1 MLGSTQYPRDFDVI
15 VVGGGHAGCE
25 AAAAAAGMG
34 ARTALVSLDLNLLGQ
49 MSCNPAI
56 GGIAKGHL
64 VREVDALGGVM
75 GEVADRTGI
84 QFRLLN
90 RSRGPAV
97 QSPRCQSDKIKYR
110 NEIRS
115 TLESAS
121 NLLLLQSEVVALIL
135 ARDAVGGVELAD
147 GSRLRSTAT
156 VVTTGTFLNGL
167 IHIGHRQIPAG
178 RIGEPPAMRLGEF
191 FKQKGFRVG
200 RLKTGTPP
208 RLDRDTI
215 DYSRFEEQAGDPEPV
230 FFSFRTRGTTLPQ
243 VPCHAGFTNAA
254 LHDLIRANL
263 ERSALYGGMITGVG
277 PRYCPSIEDK
287 VVKFADKDRH
297 PLFLE
302 LEGLDTREVY
312 LNGMSTSMP
321 EWLQQEMV
329 KSIPGLERARILR
342 HGYAIEYDFVD
353 PTELKPTLETKRISG
368 LFHAGQ
374 INGTTG
380 YEEAAAQ
387 GIVAG
392 INAALVAGGGE
403 PLVFPRE
410 ESYIGILI
418 DDLVTRGVDEPY
430 RMFTSRSELRLI
442 LRIDNADQRLSPLG
456 YRLGLL
462 STAEYRV
469 FEEKSAQMARLR
481 RFLRE
486 HRWNSAEAPASGLA
500 AKVDVNSVKGVSL
513 EQLLRRPE
521 VMLGDLEP
529 VLRAHDVWVHAD
541 ARSCAEIEVKYE
553 GYVRQQVRMAEK
565 LRDLGSRRIP
575 EETDY
580 KQISGL
586 SREIQEKLCR
596 VRPRDLGMAARI
608 PGVTPAA
615 VTILNLHLE
624 LNRARR
630 RGLSGDGQ
638 EAGPPL

>member
-1 MLGSTQYPRDFDVI
+1 MPGSTQCTQDFDVI

-25 AAAAAAGMG
+25 AAAAAARMG
-34 ARTALVSLDLNLLGQ
+34 ARTALVSLDLDLLGQ

-75 GEVADRTGI
+75 GMAADRTGI

-115 TLESAS
+115 LLAS
-121 NLLLLQSEVVALIL
+121 VPNLCLIQSEVVSV
-135 ARDAVGGVELAD
+135 AVGGGAIEGVELAD
-147 GSRLRSTAT
+147 GRRLGSKAT
-156 VVTTGTFLNGL
+156 VITTGTFLNGL
-167 IHIGHRQIPAG
+167 IHIGHRQTPAG
-178 RIGEPPAMRLGEF
+178 RIGEPPAVLLGEF
-191 FKQKGFRVG
+191 FKQAGFRVG

-208 RLDRDTI
+208 RLERDTI
-215 DYSRFEEQAGDPEPV
+215 DYSLFEEQAGDREPV
-230 FFSFRTRGTTLPQ
+230 FFSFRTRSTTLPQ
-243 VPCHAGFTNAA
+243 VPCHAGFTNAV

-263 ERSALYGGMITGVG
+263 ERSALYGGMITGIG

-302 LEGLDTREVY
+302 SEGLDSREVY

-321 EWLQQEMV
+321 EWMQQEMV
-329 KSIPGLERARILR
+329 KTIPGLERARILR
-342 HGYAIEYDFVD
+342 YGYAIEYDFVD

-403 PLVFPRE
+403 TIVFPRE

-430 RMFTSRSELRLI
+430 RMFTSRSELRLV

-456 YRLGLL
+456 HRLGLL
-462 STAEYRV
+462 PTAEYRA
-469 FEEKSAQMARLR
+469 FEEKSAQMTRLR

-486 HRWNSAEAPASGLA
+486 HRLNSVEATTSGLA
-500 AKVDVNSVKGVSL
+500 ARLDADSVKGSSL
-513 EQLLRRPE
+513 ERLLRRPE
-521 VMLGDLEP
+521 VTLADLEP
-529 VLRAHDVWVHAD
+529 ALREHQVWMHAD
-541 ARSCAEIEVKYE
+541 VRSCVEIEVKYE
-553 GYVRQQVRMAEK
+553 GYVSQQVKLAEK
-565 LRDLGSRRIP
+565 LRELGSRRIP
-575 EETDY
+575 EDTDY
-580 KQISGL
+580 EEISGL
-586 SREIQEKLCR
+586 SREVREKLSR

-624 LNRARR
+624 IRRSR
-630 RGLSGDGQ
+630 RGGAGSQTQ
-638 EAGPPL
+638 EADPRP